1 MTATNPTDAG
11 GRKAA
16 LVDVDGTLVDSNYQH
31 ALAWWRAFRD
41 SGRQVPIAR
50 LHKLIGMGSDQLL
63 DEVIGGPDEDLE
75 QRSGERFRELR
86 DEVVAFPGARDLL
99 RALHDR
105 GFVVVLATS
114 GREDDVRHM
123 RELLGA
129 DEWITAEVNSSE
141 IDASKPAPDIFELA
155 LERAGVPAQRAMVIG
170 DTGWD
175 IDAAARCGLRCIAVT
190 TGGWSREDLQSRGA
204 VAVYEDVRD
213 LLDNVDD
220 GPLAAMLGD
229 AGSTATG

>member
-1 MTATNPTDAG
+1 MSASGSGAARRT
-11 GRKAA
+11 RAA

-41 SGRQVPIAR
+41 CGRQVPIAR

-63 DEVIGGPDEDLE
+63 DEVVGGPDEELE
-75 QRSGERFRELR
+75 RRSGERFRELR
-86 DEVVAFPGARDLL
+86 DEVVPLPGAPDLL
-99 RALHDR
+99 RGLHDH

-129 DEWITAEVNSSE
+129 DEWISAGVNSSE
-141 IDASKPAPDIFELA
+141 IEESKPAPDIFQLA
-155 LERAGVPAQRAMVIG
+155 LERSGADADHTFVIG

-175 IDAAARCGLRCIAVT
+175 IDAAGRCGLPCIAVT
-190 TGGWSREDLQSRGA
+190 TGGWSRLDLEHRGA
-204 VAVYEDVRD
+204 VAVYEDVAD
-213 LLDNVDD
+213 LHRNLASS
-220 GPLAAMLGD
+220 PLMARGD
-229 AGSTATG
+229 R